1 MKTINGTNYTYLP
14 EERETHLRYDY
25 VDKAWYAWSC
35 IPKHIDQ
42 MKKQGW
48 TVTSEDQYAT
58 YLTAPAHAVKIMPAE
73 KKKRQMTDAQR
84 EALKKN
90 GFASRKHDD
99 EKTRDNNANET
110 LNKTA

>member
-1 MKTINGTNYTYLP
+1 MKTANGTNYTYLP
-14 EERETHLRYDY
+14 EERETHFTYDY
-25 VDKAWYAWSC
+25 VMKMWKAWSN
-35 IPKHIDQ
+35 IPKHINQ
-42 MKKQGW
+42 MKGQGW
-48 TVTSEDQYAT
+48 TITKEDQYGT
-58 YLTAPAHAVKIMPAE
+58 YLTAPANAVKIMPAE

-90 GFASRKHDD
+90 GFASRKRDD

>member
-1 MKTINGTNYTYLP
+1 MKTANGTNYIYLP

-42 MKKQGW
+42 MKRQGW
-48 TVTSEDQYAT
+48 TVTKEDQYAT

-84 EALKKN
+84 EALRKN
-90 GFASRKHDD
+90 GFASRKKEEEIPH
-99 EKTRDNNANET
+99 DNNVEGA
-110 LNKTA
+110 L